1 MPSIKSAWIGRIGH
15 IGRIGALALL
25 CIGLHLGAHAEV
37 TLTIINGNAPGIG
50 FNDPTPVAPVGG
62 NTGVTLGQQRLIAFN
77 YAAALWG
84 AKLTSAVPVR
94 VLATFEPLSCSES
107 SAVLGAAGAWDIFA
121 DFPRAPRANTWY
133 PAALAAKLSGS
144 DQSAPADPHI
154 VAYFNSRLGLAP
166 DCLPSSGFYLGLD
179 NNHGSAIDL
188 VTVLLHELAHGLGFQ
203 NFTDEES
210 GEFYAGIPSVWDY
223 FLLDNRLEQQWVN
236 LSAFQRAAS
245 SVSGSGLSWS
255 GPQVTAAVPQVLDP
269 VSRLTIG
276 GPRAGA
282 AVGNYEVGDASFG
295 PPLGTPAVTGQV
307 MPVVDQA
314 DDRGLACTALDAVNT
329 LAVRGNIALVDR
341 GVCNFVIKAK
351 NVQDAGAIG
360 MIVADN
366 APGPLI
372 GLGGSD
378 AAIVIAAVRVS
389 QSDGELIRS
398 ALRQRSRNASGVI
411 AALGVDSTRL
421 AGADRRNRILMYTP
435 PDYQPGSSVS
445 HYTTAAKPN
454 QLMEPA
460 INGDLPHAVEPPR
473 DLTLPLLRDIGW

>member
-1 MPSIKSAWIGRIGH
+1 MRSIKSAGRT
-15 IGRIGALALL
+15 RRLGALALL
-25 CIGLHLGAHAEV
+25 CVGLHLGGARADA
-37 TLTIINGNAPGIG
+37 TLTVINGNAPGVG
-50 FNDPTPVAPVGG
+50 FNDPTPMAPAGG
-62 NTGVTLGQQRLIAFN
+62 NTGTTLGQQRLIAFT
-77 YAAALWG
+77 YAASIWG
-84 AKLTSAVPVR
+84 ARLTSAVPVR
-94 VLATFEPLSCSES
+94 VLATFEPLSCSET

-121 DFPRAPRANTWY
+121 DFPGAPRANTWY
-133 PAALAAKLSGS
+133 PAALAGKLFGG

-166 DCLPSSGFYLGLD
+166 DCLPGSGFYLGLD
-179 NNHGSAIDL
+179 NNHGGAIDL

-210 GEFYAGIPSVWDY
+210 GEFYGGIPSIWDY

-236 LSAFQRAAS
+236 LSALQRAAS
-245 SVSGSGLSWS
+245 SVSGDGLSWS

-282 AVGNYEVGDASFG
+282 AAGNYEVGDASFG
-295 PPLGTPAVTGQV
+295 PSLSTPAVSGQM
-307 MPVVDQA
+307 MPVLDQA
-314 DDRGLACTALDAVNT
+314 NGGGLACDRLDALNT

-360 MIVADN
+360 MIVVDN
-366 APGPLI
+366 APGPVI

-378 AAIVIAAVRVS
+378 PAIVIPAVRVS
-389 QSDGELIRS
+389 QGDGAIIRA

-421 AGADRRNRILMYTP
+421 AGTDRRNRILMYTP
-435 PDYQPGSSVS
+435 LDYQPGSSVS

-460 INGDLPHAVEPPR
+460 INGDLTHAVEPPR